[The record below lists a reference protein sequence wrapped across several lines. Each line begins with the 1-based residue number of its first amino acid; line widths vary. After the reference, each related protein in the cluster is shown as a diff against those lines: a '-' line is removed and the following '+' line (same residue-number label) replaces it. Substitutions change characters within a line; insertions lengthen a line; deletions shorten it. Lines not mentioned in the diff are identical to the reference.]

1 MDPEKYAWVNKE
13 LRRLAF
19 DALGF
24 GIYLFLDL
32 VNRITASCCV
42 IMDIISTMLAKIN
55 LFGCETNQ
63 LVLFRYSFIK
73 NNKYL
78 IRFIK

>member
-1 MDPEKYAWVNKE
+1 MDPEKYAWVNRE

-24 GIYLFLDL
+24 GIYFFVDL
-32 VNRITASCCV
+32 VNRTIATCFV
-42 IMDIISTMLAKIN
+42 VNIVSTMLAKLN

-78 IRFIK
+78 LRFIK